1 MPLPS
6 EDKSYNSKN
15 EMLEDIVVCLGGR
28 VAEALILDDISTGA
42 SNDIEKATKTA
53 RSMVTKY
60 GMTKELG
67 CICYGT
73 DNSAVFLGRDMGRTQ
88 DYSEATAAKIDEL
101 VLKIVNE
108 AYDKAEKILSENIDK
123 LHEIAAYL
131 IKHEKMGSED
141 FEAVMNGTYVE
152 PIEVEESEESEEV
165 VSENTNSE
173 TEE

>member
-1 MPLPS
+1 MPLPT
-6 EDKSYNSKN
+6 EDKSYSSRN
-15 EMLEDIVVCLGGR
+15 EMIEDIVVSLGGR
-28 VAEALILDDISTGA
+28 VAEAMILDDISTGA

-53 RSMVTKY
+53 RAMVTKY

-67 CICYGT
+67 CINYGA
-73 DNSAVFLGRDMGRTQ
+73 DNGSVFLGRDMARTQ

-101 VLKIVNE
+101 VLEIVND
-108 AYDKAEKILSENIDK
+108 AYARAEKILGENIDK

-152 PIEVEESEESEEV
+152 PIEPEIPEEEPEAAD
-165 VSENTNSE
+165 NNS

>member
-1 MPLPS
+1 
-6 EDKSYNSKN
+6 
-15 EMLEDIVVCLGGR
+15 
-28 VAEALILDDISTGA
+28 
-42 SNDIEKATKTA
+42 
-53 RSMVTKY
+53 MVTKY